1 MRAQGRWMSAKLSER
16 DKNKDKQKRRD
27 RIKESMYNR
36 DRENSGVPGERER
49 VQQREK

>member
-1 MRAQGRWMSAKLSER
+1 LSER